1 MVVHFQLIEET
12 KSWSS
17 FFLSQIEFPSSLI
30 SEDVQLR
37 QVFGLFGVQFRQVSL

>member
-17 FFLSQIEFPSSLI
+17 FFLSQAKFPSSLMLMK
-30 SEDVQLR
+30 SWASYVEMHEARLLLPDA
-37 QVFGLFGVQFRQVSL
+37 